1 MPVTGPNG
9 LKNNQCKLPKGTR
22 SKDMATFR
30 VRFPGLLNRNT
41 NRPLQVTI
49 LLATLLAGV
58 TPSLAQAPADAP
70 LTNADIVK
78 MVKAGIPESVIL
90 RKVQMSESNF
100 TTSPNALI
108 ELKRQHV
115 PDDVMAAM
123 LDSEAAMRMPLG
135 EGMATPTSV
144 LPSANAHPHHLP
156 TFDAVLHVDS
166 KTEKFSVGK
175 NQIKVEQAGAPIF
188 TLDWKVTQPK

>member
-1 MPVTGPNG
+1 M
-9 LKNNQCKLPKGTR
+9 
-22 SKDMATFR
+22 FR
-30 VRFPGLLNRNT
+30 VRLQGLLFRIT
-41 NRPLQVTI
+41 RQVAI
-49 LLATLLAGV
+49 VLAVSFV
-58 TPSLAQAPADAP
+58 TAAVSFAQLTYDAP

-78 MVKAGIPESVIL
+78 MVKAGIPEGVIL

-123 LDSEAAMRMPLG
+123 LDSEAAMRMPPG
-135 EGMATPTSV
+135 DRGRVPPAV
-144 LPSANAHPHHLP
+144 LSSTNAHPHHLP

-166 KTEKFSVGK
+166 KTQKFSVGN
-175 NQIKVEQAGAPIF
+175 NQIKVEQAGVPIF
-188 TLDWKVTQPK
+188 TLNWKVTQPK

>member
-1 MPVTGPNG
+1 MFCVRLQDLLFRITRQVAIVLAVSFVTAAV
-9 LKNNQCKLPKGTR
+9 
-22 SKDMATFR
+22 SF
-30 VRFPGLLNRNT
+30 
-41 NRPLQVTI
+41 
-49 LLATLLAGV
+49 
-58 TPSLAQAPADAP
+58 AQLTYDAP

-123 LDSEAAMRMPLG
+123 LDSEAAMRMPPG
-135 EGMATPTSV
+135 EGGGVPPAR
-144 LPSANAHPHHLP
+144 LPFANAHPHHHLP
-156 TFDAVLHVDS
+156 RFDAVLHVDS

-175 NQIKVEQAGAPIF
+175 NQIKVEQAGVPIF
-188 TLDWKVTQPK
+188 TLNWKVTQPK

>member
-1 MPVTGPNG
+1 MAIFPV
-9 LKNNQCKLPKGTR
+9 Q
-22 SKDMATFR
+22 
-30 VRFPGLLNRNT
+30 FPGFVHRNT
-41 NRPLQVTI
+41 NRLLQVTTLLAI
-49 LLATLLAGV
+49 LLAVV
-58 TPSLAQAPADAP
+58 TRSLAQAPADRP
-70 LTNADIVK
+70 LTNGDIVK
-78 MVKAGIPESVIL
+78 MVKAGVPESVIL

-135 EGMATPTSV
+135 EGMATPTGV

-156 TFDAVLHVDS
+156 RFDAVLHLDS

-175 NQIKVEQAGAPIF
+175 NQIKVEQAGVPIF
-188 TLDWKVTQPK
+188 TLNWKVTEPK

>member
-1 MPVTGPNG
+1 
-9 LKNNQCKLPKGTR
+9 
-22 SKDMATFR
+22 MAIFLCLVGFFR
-30 VRFPGLLNRNT
+30 RNT
-41 NRPLQVTI
+41 HRLLQITIFLAI
-49 LLATLLAGV
+49 LLAVVA
-58 TPSLAQAPADAP
+58 PSLAEAPANAP

-100 TTSPNALI
+100 ATSPNALI

-123 LDSEAAMRMPLG
+123 LDSEAAMRMPPGDHDGVPPAL
-135 EGMATPTSV
+135 
-144 LPSANAHPHHLP
+144 LPSANAHPHYLP
-156 TFDAVLHVDS
+156 RFDAVLRVDS

-175 NQIKVEQAGAPIF
+175 NQIKVEQAGVPIF
-188 TLDWKVTQPK
+188 TLNWKVTQPK

>member
-1 MPVTGPNG
+1 
-9 LKNNQCKLPKGTR
+9 
-22 SKDMATFR
+22 MAISLCLLSFFR
-30 VRFPGLLNRNT
+30 RNTPGL
-41 NRPLQVTI
+41 LQVTI
-49 LLATLLAGV
+49 FLAILLAVV
-58 TPSLAQAPADAP
+58 TPSLAEAPANAP

-100 TTSPNALI
+100 ATSPNALI

-123 LDSEAAMRMPLG
+123 LDSEAAMRMPLS
-135 EGMATPTSV
+135 EPMAASTGGLS
-144 LPSANAHPHHLP
+144 SANAHPHHLP
-156 TFDAVLHVDS
+156 RFDAVLRVDS

-175 NQIKVEQAGAPIF
+175 NQIKVEKAGVPIF
-188 TLDWKVTQPK
+188 TLNWKVTQPK

>member
-1 MPVTGPNG
+1 
-9 LKNNQCKLPKGTR
+9 
-22 SKDMATFR
+22 MAIFR
-30 VRFPGLLNRNT
+30 VRFPGLFNRNT
-41 NRPLQVTI
+41 NILLQVTI
-49 LLATLLAGV
+49 FLATLLAVG

-78 MVKAGIPESVIL
+78 MVKAGIPEGVIL

-123 LDSEAAMRMPLG
+123 LDSEGAMRMPLA
-135 EGMATPTSV
+135 EGMATPTGV
-144 LPSANAHPHHLP
+144 LPSANAYPHHLP
-156 TFDAVLHVDS
+156 TFDAVLRVDS

-175 NQIKVEQAGAPIF
+175 NQIKVEQAGVPIF
-188 TLDWKVTQPK
+188 TLNWKVTQPK

>member
-1 MPVTGPNG
+1 M
-9 LKNNQCKLPKGTR
+9 
-22 SKDMATFR
+22 FR
-30 VRFPGLLNRNT
+30 VHVPGLLLRNT
-41 NRPLQVTI
+41 RQVAII
-49 LLATLLAGV
+49 LAVLLVSAAA
-58 TPSLAQAPADAP
+58 SFAQLTNHAP

-108 ELKRQHV
+108 ELKRRHV

-123 LDSEAAMRMPLG
+123 LDSEAAMRMLPGDHDGVPPAL
-135 EGMATPTSV
+135 
-144 LPSANAHPHHLP
+144 LPSANAHPHLP

-175 NQIKVEQAGAPIF
+175 NQIKVEQAGVPIF
-188 TLDWKVTQPK
+188 TLHWKVTEPK

>member
-1 MPVTGPNG
+1 M
-9 LKNNQCKLPKGTR
+9 
-22 SKDMATFR
+22 FR
-30 VRFPGLLNRNT
+30 VRLQGLLFRIT
-41 NRPLQVTI
+41 RQVAI
-49 LLATLLAGV
+49 VLAVSFV
-58 TPSLAQAPADAP
+58 TAAVSFAQLTYDAP

-78 MVKAGIPESVIL
+78 MVKAGIPEGVIL

-123 LDSEAAMRMPLG
+123 LDSEAAMRMPPGDRGGVPPAL
-135 EGMATPTSV
+135 
-144 LPSANAHPHHLP
+144 LPFANAHPHHLP
-156 TFDAVLHVDS
+156 RFDAVLHVDS

-175 NQIKVEQAGAPIF
+175 NQIKVEQAGVPIF
-188 TLDWKVTQPK
+188 TLNWKVTQPK

>member
-1 MPVTGPNG
+1 
-9 LKNNQCKLPKGTR
+9 
-22 SKDMATFR
+22 MAIFR
-30 VRFPGLLNRNT
+30 VRLHALPLRNT
-41 NRPLQVTI
+41 RQVAI
-49 LLATLLAGV
+49 VLAVLVV
-58 TPSLAQAPADAP
+58 TAAASFAQLTNDAP